1 MNLVYKSFMD
11 QITMQPMRAAR
22 AGVRRMIK
30 HKLKTDMTPMVD
42 LGFLLITF
50 FVFTAEISKPTAMNL
65 NMPTDGPPMQTGDS
79 RTITFLMSGNNK
91 LFYYPGKEED
101 AIKNNLISL
110 ITYDEKLGI
119 GKIIREKQLQLER
132 SGIDKKELMVLL
144 KPSKESVYKNTVD
157 ILDEMTIN
165 GVTRYVLVKPNSLD
179 LKYLETNQ

>member
-1 MNLVYKSFMD
+1 MD

-42 LGFLLITF
+42 LGFILITF

-65 NMPTDGPPMQTGDS
+65 NMPTDGPPMPTGDS

-101 AIKNNLISL
+101 AI
-110 ITYDEKLGI
+110 
-119 GKIIREKQLQLER
+119 
-132 SGIDKKELMVLL
+132 
-144 KPSKESVYKNTVD
+144 
-157 ILDEMTIN
+157 
-165 GVTRYVLVKPNSLD
+165 
-179 LKYLETNQ
+179 